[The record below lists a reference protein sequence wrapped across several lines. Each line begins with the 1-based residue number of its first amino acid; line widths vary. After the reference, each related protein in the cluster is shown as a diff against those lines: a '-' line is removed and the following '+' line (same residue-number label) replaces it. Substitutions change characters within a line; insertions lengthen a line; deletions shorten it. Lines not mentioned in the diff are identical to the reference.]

1 MAIVK
6 FIASKCSM
14 SYIFKYVMDKEKTGD
29 KLISGINCSPES
41 AFDEFTYVK

>member
-14 SYIFKYVMDKEKTGD
+14 SYIFKYVTNNEKTED
-29 KLISGINCSPES
+29 KLISGVNCSPES
-41 AFDEFTYVK
+41 AF